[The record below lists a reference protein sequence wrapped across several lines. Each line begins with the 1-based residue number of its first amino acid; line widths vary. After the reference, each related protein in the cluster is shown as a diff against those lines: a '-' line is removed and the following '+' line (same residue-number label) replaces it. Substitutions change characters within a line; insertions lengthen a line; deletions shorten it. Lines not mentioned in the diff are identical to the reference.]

1 LLNHLLVYS
10 LVQTEF
16 LVAYMSVWQSTLSQ
30 TIVALVDMMSSESI
44 CLFWLRYESYA
55 CGGLLNLL
63 IHFMFIL
70 AHGYLLVILLWSLC
84 EDSLLFCKSWHNGVH
99 NCLNTCLYAL

>member
-1 LLNHLLVYS
+1 LLIHLLVYS

-16 LVAYMSVWQSTLSQ
+16 LVAYVSVWQIRLSQ
-30 TIVALVDMMSSESI
+30 TVVALVEMMSSESI

-63 IHFMFIL
+63 YSLDAYLSSWLL
-70 AHGYLLVILLWSLC
+70 ACYHAMVSLC
-84 EDSLLFCKSWHNGVH
+84 GFTLILQV
-99 NCLNTCLYAL
+99 LA